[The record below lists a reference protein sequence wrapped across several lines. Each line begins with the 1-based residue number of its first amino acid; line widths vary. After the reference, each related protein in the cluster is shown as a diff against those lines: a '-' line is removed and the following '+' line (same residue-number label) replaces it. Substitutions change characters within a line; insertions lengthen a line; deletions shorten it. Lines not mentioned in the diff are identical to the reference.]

1 MSVWSVSWGAAVS
14 AEICPVSLV
23 TAKVGLVLVLRIFG
37 RPGVSFEANFAFG
50 TYNACLYL
58 F

>member
-1 MSVWSVSWGAAVS
+1 MSVWSFSWGAAVS
-14 AEICPVSLV
+14 AEICSVSLV

-37 RPGVSFEANFAFG
+37 RPGVSFKANFSFG